1 MRESE
6 KNSLDV
12 RLHTRIIDSIIR
24 IQRWFRCLL
33 QRRKYLTLR
42 VSTITIQSYFRMYLA
57 QKSVSIKRAHN
68 QAATVI
74 QSMWRMHITRKWYC
88 KLRAGIVIV
97 QAHIRGK
104 LARIL
109 FKRSTTY
116 RQKMIKDR
124 YKLRPTQSLPVNDRY
139 VKSF

>member
-24 IQRWFRCLL
+24 IQRWFRGLL
-33 QRRKYLTLR
+33 LRRKYLALR
-42 VSTITIQSYFRMYLA
+42 SSTIVIQSYFRMYLA
-57 QKSVSIKRAHN
+57 QKSVSIKRSHI

-74 QSMWRMHITRKWYC
+74 QSMWRMYVTRKWYG
-88 KLRAGIVIV
+88 KLRTGIVIV

-109 FKRSTTY
+109 FKRSSY
-116 RQKMIKDR
+116 RQKMAKER
-124 YKLRPTQSLPVNDRY
+124 YKLRPTQSLPVNER
-139 VKSF
+139 